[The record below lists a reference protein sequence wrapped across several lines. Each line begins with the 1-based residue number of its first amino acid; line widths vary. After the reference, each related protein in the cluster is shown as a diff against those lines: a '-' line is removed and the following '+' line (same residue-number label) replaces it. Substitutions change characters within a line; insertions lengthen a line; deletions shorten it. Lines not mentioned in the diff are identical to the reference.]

1 MSHILDNPADISAYR
16 LLLIRSG
23 LRLEISGL
31 RHSTNS
37 IFKAAQ
43 QLTGEK
49 TRIKCLEAIN
59 RMIDQDWN
67 NPIQFNQENKMKTT
81 RKKYTVK
88 ALNGNTTSANSL
100 QDGIDICNH
109 LRSGALV
116 VDQFGTVHFIKP

>member
-23 LRLEISGL
+23 LKLEIAGL

-37 IFKAAQ
+37 VFKAAK

-59 RMIDQDWN
+59 RMIEQ
-67 NPIQFNQENKMKTT
+67 
-81 RKKYTVK
+81 
-88 ALNGNTTSANSL
+88 A
-100 QDGIDICNH
+100 
-109 LRSGALV
+109 
-116 VDQFGTVHFIKP
+116 